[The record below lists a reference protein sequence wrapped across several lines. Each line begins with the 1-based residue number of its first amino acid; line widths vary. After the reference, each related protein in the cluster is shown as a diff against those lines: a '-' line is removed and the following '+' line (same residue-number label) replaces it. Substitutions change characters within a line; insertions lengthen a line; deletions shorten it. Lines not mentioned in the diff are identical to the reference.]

1 MSVTYDEVRLARK
14 RAYDRVRY
22 ELEKRSDKPINVGSA
37 GFTLIPVP
45 KHATQAELEYLYR
58 YFTELRVE
66 NVDSYL
72 SYEYEVHGIEKP
84 TSIKNPYAREY
95 RYKKS
100 DEYFSSGYTPD
111 EFFDDYEL
119 REQIYSDEADYES
132 QVTDYE
138 EEYSEPEPEPTPPE
152 PEEDSWDDDDWWDAD
167 DWYDDDTAPDLVDYE
182 SAIIDNAYGINSEAG
197 QAVEEALQSIK
208 EQFENIG
215 DMEKYRSGLESLF
228 EDTYFWDNLQN
239 TNKYRKQDGNIDN
252 TGKSEEKILSEM
264 NRALSKVYRH
274 FGMSYY
280 REY

>member
-1 MSVTYDEVRLARK
+1 MSVTLDDVRLARK

-66 NVDSYL
+66 NVESYL
-72 SYEYEVHGIEKP
+72 RYEYEVHDIEKP

-132 QVTDYE
+132 QVADYE
-138 EEYSEPEPEPTPPE
+138 EEYSEPEPEPPE
-152 PEEDSWDDDDWWDAD
+152 PEPAEDEWEDDYWQDSSA
-167 DWYDDDTAPDLVDYE
+167 YGDDDTAPNYFESVDEIINRGYE
-182 SAIIDNAYGINSEAG
+182 YGNKIGEAL
-197 QAVEEALQSIK
+197 EEAMNNLMNVLGVDDEEEFAKSLGNMDDVFSEFEKAK
-208 EQFENIG
+208 E
-215 DMEKYRSGLESLF
+215 Y
-228 EDTYFWDNLQN
+228 
-239 TNKYRKQDGNIDN
+239 
-252 TGKSEEKILSEM
+252 
-264 NRALSKVYRH
+264 LSKLQEEDSNNTSSKL
-274 FGMSYY
+274 FKSGMDHLNRGLSQLYKKVGLLY
-280 REY
+280 TRGI